1 MQLNTPVS
9 ALTRVGEATQKYLA
23 RLGVKNARELLYYFP
38 FRYEDYSRLLKI
50 KQLTEGEMVT
60 VKVKIEL
67 ISNKRTPR
75 WRKIITEALVS
86 DDTGSLRV
94 VWFNQPFLIKN
105 LKPGDLV
112 YLSGKVQTDMIG
124 SELLSPAYE
133 KVTIKETANTAR
145 LVPVYPLTEGI
156 TQKQLRF
163 LITQVIGLAERL
175 PEWLPDKIRRDFN
188 LIKLGD
194 AVKGIHFPD
203 DQKHL
208 DLATH
213 RLKFDEVFVLQLQSE
228 LARLEK
234 NTITAPQ
241 IVFKEAEIKEFVQS
255 LPYALTKAQKIAA
268 WEILKD
274 TGRTVP
280 MNRLLSGDV
289 GSGKTIVAAITAF
302 NAALNSLQTAVMA
315 PTEILAKQHFDSFVK
330 LLGGKVKIALLT
342 RSQIYLHG
350 LDFTSTSKK
359 GQKEELLAKVNG
371 GEIKI
376 VIGTHALLNED
387 VVYPNLGL
395 VVVDEQHRFGVNQRR
410 IIKSKGEGVHFLS
423 MTATPI
429 PRSLALML
437 YGDLDISILNEMPA
451 GRKKILTRLVEPHN
465 RNKAYEFIRAQV
477 KTGRQVFVI
486 CPLIEEKEKNGGEAI
501 EVLSPYSLTNDKK
514 TVMTEYEKL
523 SQKIFP
529 DLKVNYLHGK
539 MKSEEKE
546 KIMQDFKN
554 HVFDILVSTSVVE
567 VGVDVPNAAVMMIE
581 DAEKFGLAQLH
592 QFRGRVGRS
601 VHQSY
606 CFIFTSNTSQKV
618 LDRLKFF
625 EGTNDGFKLAEHDL
639 EIRGP
644 GEVYGTVQS
653 GLMNLRLAKLTD
665 REIIKISREAA
676 KTVAKEWDK
685 YPSLKK
691 ELKEWEQKVHLE

>member
-1 MQLNTPVS
+1 MQLNTPVG
-9 ALTRVGEATQKYLA
+9 ALTRVGVATQKYLA
-23 RLGVKNARELLYYFP
+23 RLGVKNARDLLFYFP

-50 KQLTEGEMVT
+50 KEVHEGEIVT

-75 WRKIITEALVS
+75 WKKIITEALVS

-124 SELLSPAYE
+124 PELVSPTYE

-145 LVPVYPLTEGI
+145 LVPIYPLTDGI

-163 LITQVIGLAERL
+163 LVTQVIDLVERL
-175 PEWLPDKIRRDFN
+175 TEWIPDIIRQEFNLVKLPDAI
-188 LIKLGD
+188 
-194 AVKGIHFPD
+194 KGIHFPD
-203 DQKHL
+203 DQRHL
-208 DLATH
+208 DLATR
-213 RLKFDEVFVLQLQSE
+213 RLKFDEIFILQLQAE
-228 LARLEK
+228 LARREK
-234 NTITAPQ
+234 NTITAPA
-241 IVFKEAEIKEFVQS
+241 IKFKEKEIKEFVQN
-255 LPYALTKAQKIAA
+255 LPFTLTNAQKIAT

-274 TGRTVP
+274 TGQARP

-289 GSGKTIVAAITAF
+289 GSGKTVIAAVSVL
-302 NAALNSLQTAVMA
+302 NAVLNGFQATLMA
-315 PTEILAKQHFDSFVK
+315 PTEILAKQHFDSFTK
-330 LLGGKVKIALLT
+330 LLGDKITIALLT
-342 RSQIYLHG
+342 RSQICLHG
-350 LDFTSTSKK
+350 ATFASQTKK
-359 GQKEELLAKVNG
+359 GQKEELLAKIRS
-371 GEIKI
+371 GEVET
-376 VIGTHALLNED
+376 VIGTHALLSENIA
-387 VVYPNLGL
+387 YQNLGL

-410 IIKSKGEGVHFLS
+410 IIKEKGEGVHFLS

-437 YGDLDISILNEMPA
+437 YGDLDVSVLNEMPV

-477 KTGRQVFVI
+477 KAGRQVFVI
-486 CPLIEEKEKNGGEAI
+486 CPLIQNKNGEENGTENF
-501 EVLSPYSLTNDKK
+501 LSPFALANEKK
-514 TVMTEYEKL
+514 TVMSEYEKL
-523 SQKIFP
+523 SKKVFP

-539 MKSEEKE
+539 MRGEEKE

-554 HVFDILVSTSVVE
+554 QVFDILVSTSVVE
-567 VGVDVPNAAVMMIE
+567 VGVDVPNSSVMMIE

-601 VHQSY
+601 VYQSY
-606 CFIFTSNTSQKV
+606 CFVFTSNSTKKV
-618 LDRLKFF
+618 LERLKFF
-625 EGTNDGFKLAEHDL
+625 EATSDGFKLAEKDL
-639 EIRGP
+639 ENRGP

-653 GLMNLRLAKLTD
+653 GLMNFRLAKLTD
-665 REIIKISREAA
+665 RDIIKSARDAA
-676 KTVAKEWDK
+676 KIVVEGWEK
-685 YPSLKK
+685 YPAIHK
-691 ELKEWEQKVHLE
+691 ELKEWEDKVHLE

>member
-1 MQLNTPVS
+1 MVLPRNKTKIKNSFTKGCFFVKIRLYFSLIMQLNTPVS

-213 RLKFDEVFVLQLQSE
+213 RLKFDEVFVL
-228 LARLEK
+228 
-234 NTITAPQ
+234 
-241 IVFKEAEIKEFVQS
+241 
-255 LPYALTKAQKIAA
+255 
-268 WEILKD
+268 D
-274 TGRTVP
+274 
-280 MNRLLSGDV
+280 
-289 GSGKTIVAAITAF
+289 
-302 NAALNSLQTAVMA
+302 
-315 PTEILAKQHFDSFVK
+315 
-330 LLGGKVKIALLT
+330 
-342 RSQIYLHG
+342 
-350 LDFTSTSKK
+350 
-359 GQKEELLAKVNG
+359 
-371 GEIKI
+371 
-376 VIGTHALLNED
+376 
-387 VVYPNLGL
+387 
-395 VVVDEQHRFGVNQRR
+395 
-410 IIKSKGEGVHFLS
+410 
-423 MTATPI
+423 
-429 PRSLALML
+429 
-437 YGDLDISILNEMPA
+437 
-451 GRKKILTRLVEPHN
+451 RK
-465 RNKAYEFIRAQV
+465 
-477 KTGRQVFVI
+477 
-486 CPLIEEKEKNGGEAI
+486 
-501 EVLSPYSLTNDKK
+501 
-514 TVMTEYEKL
+514 
-523 SQKIFP
+523 
-529 DLKVNYLHGK
+529 
-539 MKSEEKE
+539 
-546 KIMQDFKN
+546 
-554 HVFDILVSTSVVE
+554 SVV
-567 VGVDVPNAAVMMIE
+567 
-581 DAEKFGLAQLH
+581 
-592 QFRGRVGRS
+592 
-601 VHQSY
+601 
-606 CFIFTSNTSQKV
+606 
-618 LDRLKFF
+618 
-625 EGTNDGFKLAEHDL
+625 
-639 EIRGP
+639 
-644 GEVYGTVQS
+644 
-653 GLMNLRLAKLTD
+653 
-665 REIIKISREAA
+665 
-676 KTVAKEWDK
+676 
-685 YPSLKK
+685 
-691 ELKEWEQKVHLE
+691 

>member
-23 RLGVKNARELLYYFP
+23 RLGVKNAQELLYYFP
-38 FRYEDYSRLLKI
+38 FRYEDYSHLLKI
-50 KQLTEGEMVT
+50 KQLKEGEMVT

-105 LKPGDLV
+105 LKSNDLV
-112 YLSGKVQTDMIG
+112 YLSGKVQADMIG
-124 SELLSPAYE
+124 PELISPTYE

-163 LITQVIGLAERL
+163 LITQVIGLAERV

-188 LIKLGD
+188 LIKLSE
-194 AVKGIHFPD
+194 AIPGIHFPD

-208 DLATH
+208 DLATR
-213 RLKFDEVFVLQLQSE
+213 RLKFDELFILQLQAE

-234 NTITAPQ
+234 NLITAPQ
-241 IVFKEAEIKEFVQS
+241 IFFKEAEIKEFVQGLLFS
-255 LPYALTKAQKIAA
+255 LTKAQKIAA
-268 WEILKD
+268 WEIIQD
-274 TGRTVP
+274 TGRLTP

-289 GSGKTIVAAITAF
+289 GSGKTIVAAISAF
-302 NAALNSLQTAVMA
+302 NASLNGFQTAIMA
-315 PTEILAKQHFDSFVK
+315 PTEILARQHFDSLVK
-330 LLGGKVKIALLT
+330 LLGDKIKIALLT
-342 RSQIYLHG
+342 GSQANLHG
-350 LDFTSTSKK
+350 FDFTSSTKK
-359 GQKEELLAKVNG
+359 GRKEELLSKING
-371 GEIKI
+371 GEVKI
-376 VIGTHALLNED
+376 IIGTHALLNED
-387 VVYPNLGL
+387 ITYSNLGL
-395 VVVDEQHRFGVNQRR
+395 VIVDEQHRFGVNQRR
-410 IIKSKGEGVHFLS
+410 IIKAKGEGIHFLS

-437 YGDLDISILNEMPA
+437 YGDLDISILNEMPV

-465 RNKAYEFIRAQV
+465 RNKAYEFIREQV
-477 KTGRQVFVI
+477 KNGRQVFVI
-486 CPLIEEKEKNGGEAI
+486 CPLIEEKEKNGGEVTDI
-501 EVLSPYSLTNDKK
+501 LSLYSLTNDKK

-523 SQKIFP
+523 SHKIFP
-529 DLKVNYLHGK
+529 DLKVNFLHGK

-567 VGVDVPNAAVMMIE
+567 VGVDVPNATVMMIE

-601 VHQSY
+601 VYQSY
-606 CFIFTSNTSQKV
+606 CFIFTSNTGQKV

-625 EGTNDGFKLAEHDL
+625 EGTTDGFKLAEHDL

-665 REIIKISREAA
+665 REIIKIAREAA